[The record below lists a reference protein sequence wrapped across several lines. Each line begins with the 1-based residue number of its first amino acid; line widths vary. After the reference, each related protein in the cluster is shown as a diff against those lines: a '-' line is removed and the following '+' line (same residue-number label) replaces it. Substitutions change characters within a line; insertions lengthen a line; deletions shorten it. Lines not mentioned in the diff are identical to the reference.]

1 MATYDIDALKEDLPT
16 AKDLAQFVYDKT
28 QIALDLIGK
37 PKEDQYQVAKN
48 ALEGRKIP
56 SEYVTD
62 VNPYIDKRELIPE
75 DDLPPLPERSA
86 DLPNI
91 DSQIHYFGA
100 TNMPHPS
107 NPQSDE
113 KVAIDFRKY
122 DNGTVTFQIVGPV
135 FQVAVGER
143 LNKFGQRVPE
153 KYTWN
158 DPRTGETLMKRPD
171 GTFTE
176 RGRKLFQY
184 CSGEKGGGIWGLI
197 DRDLTSI
204 SSKNIVDPWA

>member
-62 VNPYIDKRELIPE
+62 VNPYIDRKELIPE
-75 DDLPPLPERSA
+75 DELPPLPERPA
-86 DLPNI
+86 DLPDI

-135 FQVAVGER
+135 YQKAVGER

-153 KYTWN
+153 KYTWD
-158 DPRTGETLMKRPD
+158 DPRTAETLMKRPD

-184 CSGEKGGGIWGLI
+184 CAGEKGGGIWSLI
-197 DRDLTSI
+197 DRELTSI

>member
-1 MATYDIDALKEDLPT
+1 MASYDIEALKEDLPT

-48 ALEGRKIP
+48 ALEGKKVP
-56 SEYVTD
+56 LDYVTD
-62 VNPYIDKRELIPE
+62 VNPYIDRKELIPE
-75 DDLPPLPERSA
+75 DELAPIPARPA
-86 DLPNI
+86 DLPSV

-100 TNMPHPS
+100 TNMPHPT

-135 FQVAVGER
+135 YQKAVGER

-153 KYTWN
+153 KYTWD
-158 DPRTGETLMKRPD
+158 DPRTAETLMKRPD

-184 CSGEKGGGIWGLI
+184 CAGEKGGGIWNLI

-204 SSKNIVDPWA
+204 SSKNVIDPWA

>member
-1 MATYDIDALKEDLPT
+1 MATYDIDALKADLPT
-16 AKDLAQFVYDKT
+16 AKELAQFVYDKT

-37 PKEDQYQVAKN
+37 PKEDQYAVAKN
-48 ALEGRKIP
+48 ALEGKKIP
-56 SEYVTD
+56 ADYMTE
-62 VNPYIDKRELIPE
+62 VNPYIDKKELIPE
-75 DDLPPLPERSA
+75 DDLAPMPARPS
-86 DLPNI
+86 DLP
-91 DSQIHYFGA
+91 DQSSQIHYFGA
-100 TNMPHPS
+100 TNMPHPA

-122 DNGTVTFQIVGPV
+122 DNGAVTFQIVGPV
-135 FQVAVGER
+135 YKVAVGER

-158 DPRTGETLMKRPD
+158 DPRTPETLLRRPD

-176 RGRKLFQY
+176 RGRGLYQY
-184 CSGEKGGGIWGLI
+184 CSGEKGAGIWSLI

-204 SSKNIVDPWA
+204 SSKNVVDPWA

>member
-1 MATYDIDALKEDLPT
+1 MASYDIEALKEDLPT

-48 ALEGRKIP
+48 ALEGKKIP
-56 SEYVTD
+56 QDYVTD
-62 VNPYIDKRELIPE
+62 VNPYIDRKELIPE
-75 DDLPPLPERSA
+75 DELPPIPARPDDLPST
-86 DLPNI
+86 

-100 TNMPHPS
+100 TNMPHPT

-135 FQVAVGER
+135 YQKAVGER

-153 KYTWN
+153 KYTWD
-158 DPRTGETLMKRPD
+158 DPRTAETLMKRPD

-184 CSGEKGGGIWGLI
+184 CAGEKGGGIWNLI

-204 SSKNIVDPWA
+204 SSKNVIDPWA